1 MKELFIKLKN
11 MDNNNTLEVQR
22 MTNQI
27 SIENKEIIFIR
38 IPAVTMVQ

>member
-11 MDNNNTLEVQR
+11 MDNNNTLEVRR

-27 SIENKEIIFIR
+27 FIENKEIIFIR
-38 IPAVTMVQ
+38 IPAVIMVQ